1 MSDISRRSFLSAAAA
16 SGSLPA
22 VSAAKA
28 SQKFDL
34 TTDVLI
40 AGGGAAG
47 CMAAVEAAK
56 KVLLVLAGA
65 MLGGAAPRFPR
76 AGSVLQTP
84 SGTKSAA
91 LRPGLPNN
99 VALKP
104 SDLHLFLEFLQKF
117 VAFPS
122 FLFIIGCNGCTQ

>member
-1 MSDISRRSFLSAAAA
+1 MSDIFRRSFLSAAAA

-56 KVLLVLAGA
+56 KVLLVQRRAPCW
-65 MLGGAAPRFPR
+65 GGAAPRFPR

-104 SDLHLFLEFLQKF
+104 SDLHLFGSSCIVVGKKIKQLHWKA
-117 VAFPS
+117 VV
-122 FLFIIGCNGCTQ
+122 

>member
-16 SGSLPA
+16 AGSLPA

-56 KVLLVLAGA
+56 KVLLVQAGA
-65 MLGGAAPRFPR
+65 ILGGSSAI
-76 AGSVLQTP
+76 S
-84 SGTKSAA
+84 SGWICATNTVWHEKRGFKAWTSQQ
-91 LRPGLPNN
+91 R
-99 VALKP
+99 
-104 SDLHLFLEFLQKF
+104 
-117 VAFPS
+117 
-122 FLFIIGCNGCTQ
+122 CTQAFGSAFIY

>member
-16 SGSLPA
+16 AGSLPA

-56 KVLLVLAGA
+56 KVLLVQAGA
-65 MLGGAAPRFPR
+65 MLGG
-76 AGSVLQTP
+76 Q
-84 SGTKSAA
+84 
-91 LRPGLPNN
+91 LRDFLGL
-99 VALKP
+99 
-104 SDLHLFLEFLQKF
+104 DLCYKHRLARK
-117 VAFPS
+117 ARH
-122 FLFIIGCNGCTQ
+122 

>member
-1 MSDISRRSFLSAAAA
+1 MSDIFRRSFLSAAAA
-16 SGSLPA
+16 AGSLPA

-56 KVLLVLAGA
+56 KVLLVQAGA
-65 MLGGAAPRFPR
+65 MLGGSSAI
-76 AGSVLQTP
+76 S
-84 SGTKSAA
+84 SGWICATNTVWHEKRGIKAWTSQQ
-91 LRPGLPNN
+91 R
-99 VALKP
+99 
-104 SDLHLFLEFLQKF
+104 
-117 VAFPS
+117 
-122 FLFIIGCNGCTQ
+122 CTQAFGSAFIS

>member
-56 KVLLVLAGA
+56 KVLLVQAGA
-65 MLGGAAPRFPR
+65 MLGG
-76 AGSVLQTP
+76 GQ
-84 SGTKSAA
+84 
-91 LRPGLPNN
+91 LRDFLGLDPCCKHRL
-99 VALKP
+99 ARKAR
-104 SDLHLFLEFLQKF
+104 H
-117 VAFPS
+117 
-122 FLFIIGCNGCTQ
+122 